1 MGKNNNFFL
10 NRWAIPLLDVRNNRP
25 LLSLYF
31 NFLYFMLS
39 SLGYM
44 WKETKKF
51 LSSIIFFLSQ
61 TQRVKNRIE
70 NKKSKRQRLRQSQQN

>member
-1 MGKNNNFFL
+1 MGKNNIFFIL
-10 NRWAIPLLDVRNNRP
+10 NRWAIPLLDNNRP

-39 SLGYM
+39 SLSYM
-44 WKETKKF
+44 WKETKKI

-70 NKKSKRQRLRQSQQN
+70 NKRSKRQRLRQSQQD